1 MVIGGVV
8 FDLDDTLYPEREY
21 VRSGFAHVAAIAG
34 RSESESRLLATWL
47 DAAFEAGIRG
57 DTFDRLAFAFP
68 QVARRLSV
76 RDLVDAYRT
85 HEPAIALSPGAES
98 VLQLLLAHELRLGV
112 LSDGPLASQ
121 AAKARRLRLERW
133 FDPVLL
139 TASLGQDAA
148 KPSPK
153 GFEAIAQSWG
163 LDHARLAY
171 VADNPQ
177 KDFVAPRRLG
187 WLTVR
192 LRQSGQLRFALEA
205 PAREFQAEL
214 EVASLDDL
222 PASLGLG
229 TSV

>member
-1 MVIGGVV
+1 VVIAGVV
-8 FDLDDTLYPEREY
+8 FDLDDTLYPERQY

-34 RSESESRLLATWL
+34 RTESESQALAAWL
-47 DAAFEAGIRG
+47 EEAFEAGIRG
-57 DTFDRLAFAFP
+57 DTFDRLALAFP
-68 QVARRLSV
+68 EVVRRHSV
-76 RDLVDAYRT
+76 PALVDAYRT
-85 HEPAIALSPGAES
+85 HEPAIELAPGVES
-98 VLQLLLAHELRLGV
+98 VLQELQAQGLRLGV

-121 AAKARRLRLERW
+121 AAKARRLRLDRW

-153 GFEAIAQSWG
+153 GFEAIARGWG
-163 LDHARLAY
+163 IDHAGLAY

-192 LRQSGQLRFALEA
+192 LRYGGQLRFAIE
-205 PAREFQAEL
+205 PPDREFRAEL

-222 PASLGLG
+222 PTSLGLSTPG
-229 TSV
+229 